1 MHGVSVLGFLVA
13 VAPITATPGASL
25 TLVVSRVAA
34 GGRRQGWWVILG
46 TVTGIYLHATLAAVG
61 LAALVLRSAQAFWVV
76 KVIGAGYLVGLGL
89 WLLWS
94 ATRHRQPHSPA
105 PATIPEPTIPEPTIP
120 EPTTSGLTTAGP
132 TAAEPTIS
140 EPTISEPAAASGPA
154 VPRSRRLPWRGH
166 HPYLQGLLGN
176 VLNPKAA
183 AVYLTLAPQFLDP
196 HRSVLVPM
204 LVLATAHAALHTCW
218 LAGWTA
224 ISGAAARLLST
235 ARVRRALD
243 RLTGAILIGLGI
255 RTVTD

>member
-1 MHGVSVLGFLVA
+1 VHGVSVLGFLVA

-25 TLVVSRVAA
+25 TLVVSRVAS

-61 LAALVLRSAQAFWVV
+61 LAALVLRSGQAFWVV

-94 ATRHRQPHSPA
+94 ATRHRQSHSPA
-105 PATIPEPTIPEPTIP
+105 PSTIP
-120 EPTTSGLTTAGP
+120 
-132 TAAEPTIS
+132 
-140 EPTISEPAAASGPA
+140 EPAAASGPA
-154 VPRSRRLPWRGH
+154 VSRSRRLPWRGH

-224 ISGAAARLLST
+224 ISGAAARLLRT
-235 ARVRRALD
+235 ARVRRVLD

-255 RTVTD
+255 RTVTG